1 MTTHNEAA
9 IERSVRAGC
18 DAVDPHLRCS
28 FPECGCKT
36 NPRIVRAALAALLAE
51 HDRRVTELLAANTA
65 EVERRRA
72 AEAQADRMRPIVQQV
87 GEAWLGASRDVTASD
102 DRVFVTAL
110 EYGAGRAAAALV
122 REREENEETARW
134 GHETMPL
141 SPAPVEPQ
149 P

>member
-1 MTTHNEAA
+1 MAHPSDDQYTEASNLLW
-9 IERSVRAGC
+9 RVLGT
-18 DAVDPHLRCS
+18 PP
-28 FPECGCKT
+28 FPPLVEEVAT
-36 NPRIVRAALAALLAE
+36 LIA
-51 HDRRVTELLAANTA
+51 RRDELLAANTA
-65 EVERRRA
+65 EVEHRRA